1 MSKLLFFLQIC
12 STFVIGWFS
21 MDFIRYVIFQ
31 GDLFYLVSL
40 VPIIGAGL
48 FLYLSL
54 EYEKNINGR

>member
-1 MSKLLFFLQIC
+1 
-12 STFVIGWFS
+12 VIGWFLT
-21 MDFIRYVIFQ
+21 DFIRYVIFQ

-54 EYEKNINGR
+54 EYEKNTEKNIKGR